1 MHHTVTLRR
10 ISAAE
15 AEAHGLPRIGL
26 ALEHDGT
33 WLSSP
38 FPEPGA
44 YLHMSGPPGGPL
56 SFSLLAYQGEER
68 AETLTGV
75 VQAQA
80 AQRGWRPLVL
90 GAPET
95 LTLAGGPRLALGFLA
110 HESLARTR
118 YGAVLLPAPRLLP
131 GTAAHG
137 VLVLFGH
144 GQTSGDDSACAATAS
159 HPALHPVLRSLH
171 LTR

>member
-15 AEAHGLPRIGL
+15 AEAHGLPRLGL

-68 AETLTGV
+68 PETLMGA

-80 AQRGWRPLVL
+80 AQRGWRPLLL
-90 GAPET
+90 GTPET
-95 LTLAGGPRLALGFLA
+95 LTLAGGARLALGFLA

-118 YGAVLLPAPRLLP
+118 YAAVLLPAPRLFGSAP
-131 GTAAHG
+131 HG

-144 GQTSGDDSACAATAS
+144 GQPSGDDTACATTAS